1 MTFLSK
7 WKVTVLLMAD
17 FNLFYQEYKPF
28 ISTFKETSHDSEN
41 NFYLC
46 TDESIEVINFD
57 AILENIYP
65 DSNLRPKSFD
75 TIYFD
80 KTNHFI
86 YLIEFK
92 NQKKPNKKEIEEK
105 LTDGKKEFDSL
116 LKQLNIS
123 KNSYTFVFCVVYNK
137 FLPKEERYKR
147 GLYKSATFEFL
158 NKYKENSFVN
168 DIYTE
173 DVSFFT
179 TLFKEKTTKDLQCS
193 PSPF

>member
-28 ISTFKETSHDSEN
+28 ISTFKETSHDSDN

-46 TDESIEVINFD
+46 TDESIEVIDFD
-57 AILENIYP
+57 AIIENIYP

-80 KTNHFI
+80 KTNNHI

-92 NQKKPNKKEIEEK
+92 NQRKPDKQEIEEK
-105 LTDGKKEFDSL
+105 LTAGKKEFDL
-116 LKQLNIS
+116 LLSHLNIS
-123 KNSYTFVFCVVYNK
+123 QKNYKFIFCLVYNK
-137 FLPKEERYKR
+137 FIPKEERHKR
-147 GLYKSATFEFL
+147 GLFKSITFAFL
-158 NKYKENSFVN
+158 NNYKDKGIVD
-168 DIYTE
+168 DIFTE
-173 DVSFFT
+173 DVNFFSKQ
-179 TLFKEKTTKDLQCS
+179 FKKKTTKDLQCS
-193 PSPF
+193 PSPL